1 MRQKRSTEMPKH
13 VKARAAQDMQ
23 EEGMVRKLAKSHH
36 APADWKFHAQMG
48 LSSWAG
54 KPPNEIA
61 TELGCHP
68 QTVRI
73 PLVRF
78 KAGGAGFAGQA
89 TGIRA
94 QAEGDGTGA
103 QPHSRLGQTRA
114 AWALGDASRWD
125 HGGPR
130 RGGLS
135 PVDAQ
140 CAVPGSQ
147 RSWDPRLTQP
157 DPAHLSAGIRA
168 LLSHHQLGRPF

>member
-1 MRQKRSTEMPKH
+1 MPKH

-54 KPPNEIA
+54 
-61 TELGCHP
+61 H
-68 QTVRI
+68 
-73 PLVRF
+73 
-78 KAGGAGFAGQA
+78 A

-103 QPHSRLGQTRA
+103 QPHSRLGQTSA

-140 CAVPGSQ
+140 CAGPGSQ
-147 RSWDPRLTQP
+147 RSWDPGQTQP
-157 DPAHLSAGIRA
+157 DPAHLPAGRSALA
-168 LLSHHQLGRPF
+168 SHPELGRQF

>member
-1 MRQKRSTEMPKH
+1 MPKH

-36 APADWKFHAQMG
+36 APADWKFHAQMV

-54 KPPNEIA
+54 KTPNEIA
-61 TELGCHP
+61 AELGCHP

-73 PLVRF
+73 HLVRF
-78 KAGGAGFAGQA
+78 NAEGAGFAGHA

-103 QPHSRLGQTRA
+103 QPHSRLGQTSA

-140 CAVPGSQ
+140 CAGPGSQ
-147 RSWDPRLTQP
+147 RSWDPGQTQP
-157 DPAHLSAGIRA
+157 DPAHLPAGRSALA
-168 LLSHHQLGRPF
+168 SHPELGRQF